1 MKTNPNIF
9 RFIINIISNK
19 RDKFINY
26 KLINNK
32 RKNIIRKKI
41 ENCEYLRNQLYKKTN
56 NNTQHITHNT
66 TQQNGGNFT

>member
-1 MKTNPNIF
+1 MNEDRRNMLKIQTNPHIF

-32 RKNIIRKKI
+32 RKNIIRKK
-41 ENCEYLRNQLYKKTN
+41 N
-56 NNTQHITHNT
+56 
-66 TQQNGGNFT
+66 